1 MAINLDEIE
10 RGYAEAMLRKYK
22 YKLEQFSSVFSEPSN
37 NVGEM
42 HIRVHEGG
50 IEFRKGIGTKDHQNI
65 SNEDARNILNII
77 RMSIEDRIDKFEGN
91 DES

>member
-10 RGYAEAMLRKYK
+10 RGYAEAMLRRYR
-22 YKLEQFSSVFSEPSN
+22 YQLEQFSSVFSEPSD
-37 NVGEM
+37 NVGGM
-42 HIRVHEGG
+42 HVNMYAGR
-50 IEFRKGIGTKDHQNI
+50 IELASGFGTSEAHNL

-91 DES
+91 EES